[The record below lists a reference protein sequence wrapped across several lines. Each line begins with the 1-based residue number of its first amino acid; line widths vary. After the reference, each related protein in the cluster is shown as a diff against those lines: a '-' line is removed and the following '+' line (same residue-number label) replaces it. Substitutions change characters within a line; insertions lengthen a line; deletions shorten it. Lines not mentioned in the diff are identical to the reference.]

1 MVSILERWR
10 AQWDAMPDEMIAGI
24 QHIVRVLVA
33 SSPLQNADPDVVE
46 LPFHEKKFLFRML
59 VEDLW
64 VKARAER
71 RRTPLFSKPPKYS
84 TFIRALQLPVFAKLR
99 FHRMVSLGRCTKC
112 AFFRWKCMSV
122 SSEDERRA
130 WQKVAAA
137 HHLLQLDQKRI
148 YWADRAVAASDY
160 PKSELYLAFDGGSG
174 YEFWLPHLSGAAAEV
189 PVKAADNVHC
199 PQFKVM
205 NGLVHGDTR
214 SHIILSPWCVVAGS
228 NHVCEC
234 IAIAVNT
241 AYEEHGNLPRKLSV
255 QMDNASVNHS
265 MCVLGFLA
273 IYALVDVFDV
283 VRLRFELP
291 DHAHDVYDAF
301 HSIHRTAVA
310 KETFFHLEELIDI
323 MKASHKASLLHR
335 ESSESSG
342 SSGWQSQG
350 GHRPVMGPDVL
361 VTNLWEIRD
370 IWEWLFPGHST
381 KSAESTARG
390 GVMYYENIGG
400 IHDFELRRVPKRDG
414 IVVELWAKQYMSSP
428 AYTFIGDITN
438 WSLYKAVVKGLP
450 QRAGEST
457 TEAKTKAGDGQL
469 KKLQKLTR
477 SGNEQFAEPRL
488 ADAVAVAKKNWAHFD
503 SSSGYASEAGPRR
516 WMPPQLALHMH
527 RMGLRGRKCARE
539 SAAISPEASAA
550 LQATGDA
557 PVPRQRWHA
566 LQQTCGIRRS
576 EGTPIAAL
584 PRSCPPSTVDEFVR
598 RPVIAGVHVLT
609 DPAPNS
615 PLGRTRQRLVG
626 LPVWVWRVLRI
637 IEVGGRLPPNSK
649 HVAEAT
655 GRTFE
660 AQLLVPRGP
669 LWSGPLKPAWR
680 RGE

>member
-400 IHDFELRRVPKRDG
+400 IHDFELRRARDG
-414 IVVELWAKQYMSSP
+414 
-428 AYTFIGDITN
+428 G
-438 WSLYKAVVKGLP
+438 
-450 QRAGEST
+450 
-457 TEAKTKAGDGQL
+457 
-469 KKLQKLTR
+469 
-477 SGNEQFAEPRL
+477 
-488 ADAVAVAKKNWAHFD
+488 
-503 SSSGYASEAGPRR
+503 
-516 WMPPQLALHMH
+516 MPPQLALHMH

-680 RGE
+680 RGEVAFLLTPAEKAARRQAQSSPVSRPASLASAQVTQSNVPVTAMLRPENIIGGGFGLTASMCAPTVVRQFVASRSAGGG